1 MASRRTWPLVEE
13 STWHV
18 AGELWGQA
26 YVRDLRGGGS
36 GELASVEG
44 AACGGAA
51 SGVTIPRREN
61 DLNNRPNSP
70 ALGGLPS
77 AMFSLLKLS
86 YCCTN
91 SAYESC
97 TSSPSVLHFS
107 MSSTLNASS
116 FPVADN
122 DLSPHMSTQIVGRF
136 GHMCE
141 LKSLNSRLL
150 KSNFLAL
157 LERES
162 KGQLVPNSRSSE

>member
-1 MASRRTWPLVEE
+1 MRPEFCAEQSGILPVSTRSARAAASPGREWLVGVLGVEE

-116 FPVADN
+116 FPVAETD
-122 DLSPHMSTQIVGRF
+122 F
-136 GHMCE
+136 G
-141 LKSLNSRLL
+141 N
-150 KSNFLAL
+150 
-157 LERES
+157 
-162 KGQLVPNSRSSE
+162 